1 MLMCCECGGKF
12 DESDAKMVQEQV
24 GEYMGRPA
32 YETWLY
38 CPYCDS
44 EATTIVGECCT
55 CDNIDCEFRERD
67 EEDEDD

>member
-32 YETWLY
+32 YELGYTVRTVTARRRL
-38 CPYCDS
+38 
-44 EATTIVGECCT
+44 
-55 CDNIDCEFRERD
+55 
-67 EEDEDD
+67 